1 MILLL
6 FYLVG
11 LIKMTNTFFSLLLR
25 ILFLTL
31 LNIPL
36 SLPALAAPL
45 FFDTQI
51 TLDGKPAKDSI
62 KKDLPSL
69 VKFWASWCPLCLS
82 ELESTAN
89 WQQDKDFA
97 HANILTVASPGYL
110 GEKKDFTEWYNEL
123 KTVKPHVIIDPNGRL
138 AKQLNLRVY
147 PSWVVL
153 DKKQNIVR
161 VIRGSLTKEQAL
173 ALLKNPET
181 DIEQF
186 KKSFYQTSPMKNQT
200 ALPIRTET
208 IYFAGGCFWGV
219 EAYFQRIDGV
229 VDAVSGYANGK
240 TANPSYEDVVY
251 RNTGHAETVKVT
263 YDIDKLTL
271 AQLFE
276 HFFRIIDPTS
286 LNKQGNDRGVQYR
299 TGIYYTNPDYAPIV
313 AAALDKEQGNYK
325 KPIVVENKQLE
336 NFYPAEEYH
345 QDYLI
350 KNPNGYCHID
360 LNKANQPLTQDKPK
374 GFDVKNY
381 QKPSEAELRQ
391 ILTPE
396 QYRITQ
402 ENGTEYA
409 FSHSYDELFEPG
421 LYVDVVSGQ
430 PLFSSDDKYN
440 SHCGWPSFTQPITPD
455 VIKKLDDYSHNMHR
469 IEVRSQAADSHL
481 GHVFPDGPTDRG
493 GLRYCIN
500 GASLR
505 FIPYGELDSAGYGE
519 WKDKIKQR

>member
-1 MILLL
+1 M
-6 FYLVG
+6 
-11 LIKMTNTFFSLLLR
+11 NAFFNLLR
-25 ILFLTL
+25 HTLQGIILT
-31 LNIPL
+31 IVCAL
-36 SLPALAAPL
+36 SVSAAPL
-45 FFDTQI
+45 PFYTQTTI
-51 TLDGKPAKDSI
+51 EGRPAQELI
-62 KKDLPSL
+62 KKDQPSL

-89 WQQDKDFA
+89 WQKDKDFA

-110 GEKKDFTEWYNEL
+110 GEKKDFIQWYQGI
-123 KTVKPHVIIDPNGRL
+123 TTPKPSVIIDPEGSL
-138 AKQLNLRVY
+138 AKLLNLRVY
-147 PSWVVL
+147 PSWAVL
-153 DKKQNIVR
+153 DKKQHIVR
-161 VIRGSLTKEQAL
+161 VIKGSLTKEQAL
-173 ALLKNPET
+173 AVLSNHEI
-181 DIEQF
+181 DIQHV
-186 KKSFYQTSPMKNQT
+186 KKDFYQTAPLKHQK
-200 ALPIRTET
+200 ARPIRTET

-240 TANPSYEDVVY
+240 TDNPSYQDVIY
-251 RNTGHAETVKVT
+251 RHTGHAETVKVT

-276 HFFRIIDPTS
+276 YYFRIIDPTS
-286 LNKQGNDRGVQYR
+286 VNKQGNDRGSQYR

-313 AAALDKEQGNYK
+313 PAALAKEQANYK
-325 KPIVVENKQLE
+325 KPIVVENQLLTH
-336 NFYPAEEYH
+336 FYPAEEYH

-360 LNKANQPLTQDKPK
+360 LKKAEEPLTQNKPK
-374 GFDVKNY
+374 GFDMKTY
-381 QKPSEAELRQ
+381 KKPSDAELRQ
-391 ILTPE
+391 MLTPE

-409 FSHSYDELFEPG
+409 FSHSYDELFDPG

-440 SHCGWPSFTQPITPD
+440 SHCGWPSFTRPVD
-455 VIKKLDDYSHNMHR
+455 DKVIKKLADYSHNMQR

-481 GHVFPDGPTDRG
+481 GHVFPDGPSDRG

-505 FIPYGELDSAGYGE
+505 FIPYADLEAQGYAE
-519 WKDKIKQR
+519 WKDKIKNK